1 MKMTEIFFLH
11 RVFRAQVASL
21 VRHRYQAERRTVPV
35 RGRRLVLYSQ
45 QIVDALG
52 SPNSTPATF

>member
-1 MKMTEIFFLH
+1 MTEIFFLQ

-21 VRHRYQAERRTVPV
+21 VRHRYHAERRTVPV